1 MRKAQDT
8 VGEHGVGGLG
18 RMCGVYVLCSVFIT
32 VGEHGVGGLG
42 RMCGVYVLCSVFI
55 TVGEHGVGG
64 LGRNGSGPP
73 NAVKLCA

>member
-1 MRKAQDT
+1 MDLSTKFVLARYTSPTKGVTGPLLRKAQD
-8 VGEHGVGGLG
+8 
-18 RMCGVYVLCSVFIT
+18 
-32 VGEHGVGGLG
+32 
-42 RMCGVYVLCSVFI
+42 